1 MVLLSNIKIK
11 ITPSILFKIL
21 HQKGLIIQDFVEN
34 AYYCYKRNVMTSL
47 VVALVFFSLIQSN
60 RKLTIFKSLVEI
72 ITKSKDWKLKSDC
85 SCKNEDTHIIARAL
99 IRIRDSC

>member
-1 MVLLSNIKIK
+1 MLLSKIKIK

-21 HQKGLIIQDFVEN
+21 HQKGLIIQDCFEN

-47 VVALVFFSLIQSN
+47 VVALVFYSLVQRN
-60 RKLTIFKSLVEI
+60 KKLTLFKSLVEI
-72 ITKSKDWKLKSDC
+72 ITKSKDWKLNSDR
-85 SCKNEDTHIIARAL
+85 SRKNEDTHIIARAL